1 MIKERVVENI
11 ALFDMDGTLCDYD
24 KAIIKDYN
32 SIKSPSDPEYV
43 SFSKEIE
50 ENPILKARIKLIRN
64 VPGWWQNMEKYK
76 PGFDILNLAKE
87 LGFTINIL
95 TKGPRS
101 SPASWSEKVTWVKEH
116 LKDYDPNITISED
129 KGIVYGKVLVD
140 DNPEY
145 IERWLQNRPR
155 GLVIMPAYDYNKD
168 FVENNVIRY
177 DGTNL
182 EQVKEAMLKAMTRKP
197 DEDVKYK

>member
-24 KAIIKDYN
+24 KAIIRDYN
-32 SIKSPSDPEYV
+32 AIKSPSDPEYK
-43 SFSKEIE
+43 SFCPEIE
-50 ENPILKARIKLIRN
+50 NNPALKQRIRIIRN
-64 VPGWWQNMEKYK
+64 QPGWWVNLEKYK

-87 LGFTINIL
+87 LGFAINIL

-101 SPASWSEKVTWVKEH
+101 SPASWSEKVTWIKEN
-116 LKDYDPNITISED
+116 LKEYDLNITVSED
-129 KGIVYGKVLVD
+129 KGIVYGKLLVD

-145 IERWLQNRPR
+145 ILRWLQNRPR
-155 GLVIMPAYDYNKD
+155 GLVIMPDQDWNKD
-168 FVENNVIRY
+168 FNEDNVVRY
-177 DGTNL
+177 NGNNL
-182 EQVKEAMLKAMTRKP
+182 EEVKKAMIIAMNRNP